1 MARFIIFVGVLLLL
15 LLVGLIIWW
24 IGNKIYISIR
34 RQQKQFSIEETGY
47 DQAKVK
53 IKESFKEDKEWR
65 EKLF

>member
-24 IGNKIYISIR
+24 IGNKIYISIK

-47 DQAKVK
+47 DQAKEK
-53 IKESFKEDKEWR
+53 MKESFKEDKE
-65 EKLF
+65 

>member
-47 DQAKVK
+47 DQAKAK
-53 IKESFKEDKEWR
+53 IKESFKEDKE
-65 EKLF
+65 

>member
-24 IGNKIYISIR
+24 IGNKIYISIK

-47 DQAKVK
+47 DQAKEK
-53 IKESFKEDKEWR
+53 MKESFKEDNE
-65 EKLF
+65 